1 MIVKFNDID
10 FSDEQTLETVLTTA
24 YNDYYKG
31 AEKQRKINSPKY
43 FIIDFKD
50 ANPDDVDFDSVDD
63 ETLWDMPYVIFNNKE
78 ILLKLMKKLETI
90 NEGQLWLWLVDD
102 RIISPELYE
111 KNTYEENFEI
121 MWKLFKPYLPK

>member
-1 MIVKFNDID
+1 MIVKFNDIE

-50 ANPDDVDFDSVDD
+50 ANPNDVDFDSVDD

-78 ILLKLMKKLETI
+78 ILLKFMKKLETI
-90 NEGQLWLWLVDD
+90 NEGQLWNWLVDD

-121 MWKLFKPYLPK
+121 MWKLFNPYLPK